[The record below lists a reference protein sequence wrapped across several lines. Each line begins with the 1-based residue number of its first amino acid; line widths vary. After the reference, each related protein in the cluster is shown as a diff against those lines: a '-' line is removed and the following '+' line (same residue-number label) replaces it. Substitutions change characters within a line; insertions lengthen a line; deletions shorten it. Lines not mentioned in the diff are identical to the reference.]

1 MKAGWL
7 SIFGRGRAE
16 QVMGYRIG
24 EPRPTLW
31 AVFWVIVYLILPV
44 MALGSLVDLLVQW
57 STGQC
62 TGLWCWF

>member
-1 MKAGWL
+1 MKPGWL
-7 SIFGRGRAE
+7 KIFRRGSAE
-16 QVMGYRIG
+16 QVMGYRIS

-62 TGLWCWF
+62 TGLWCMF

>member
-1 MKAGWL
+1 
-7 SIFGRGRAE
+7 
-16 QVMGYRIG
+16 MGYRIG

-31 AVFWVIVYLILPV
+31 AVFWVIMILIVPV

>member
-1 MKAGWL
+1 
-7 SIFGRGRAE
+7 
-16 QVMGYRIG
+16 MGYRIG

-57 STGQC
+57 GTGQC